1 MKTIK
6 RIAVLLLLA
15 VLLVPSLSSC
25 RKKTS
30 AVKPGTYCRLNDKS
44 QTGMASGW
52 DWFTITL
59 NEDGTFS
66 YFETSIS
73 SHIGMGNYTYENGI
87 VTLVEESPRLGETV
101 TEYHRF
107 RYDGEKLIFLASRS
121 DDFTYAHPTE
131 GAEFDLCYRISYE
144 GNTNDLFFSLEYPT
158 TYWAKPGDAVEVR
171 TEILCD
177 ADIVVEAD
185 GVPVEKSHYDSDYWG
200 YSFIMPDHNV
210 VVTLRAVSGWK
221 S

>member
-6 RIAVLLLLA
+6 RIAVLLLLT
-15 VLLVPSLSSC
+15 VLLVPTLSGC
-25 RKKTS
+25 RKKPS
-30 AVKPGTYCRLNDKS
+30 AVKPGTYC
-44 QTGMASGW
+44 
-52 DWFTITL
+52 
-59 NEDGTFS
+59 
-66 YFETSIS
+66 
-73 SHIGMGNYTYENGI
+73 
-87 VTLVEESPRLGETV
+87 
-101 TEYHRF
+101 
-107 RYDGEKLIFLASRS
+107 
-121 DDFTYAHPTE
+121 
-131 GAEFDLCYRISYE
+131 RISYE
-144 GNTNDLFFSLEYPT
+144 GNTNDLFSSLEYPT